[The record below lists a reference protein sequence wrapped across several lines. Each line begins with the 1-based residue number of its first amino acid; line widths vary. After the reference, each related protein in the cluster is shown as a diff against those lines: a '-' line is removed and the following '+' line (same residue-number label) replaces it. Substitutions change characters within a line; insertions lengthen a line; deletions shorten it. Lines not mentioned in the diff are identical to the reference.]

1 VGEILHRGQ
10 IHAAEHEPIID
21 RQTFEAVQASL
32 AAKAITRKASTK
44 ASDFLL
50 TGLLFDSARNRMTP
64 SHSRKKG
71 VRYRYYVSQAVLQS
85 RKDQAG
91 QIFRVPAPELE
102 AQIEQFVRL
111 RASDPH
117 GDVRAMIEARIARI
131 TVQSDSISVELA
143 GPGPDAG
150 GAPAASAH
158 IVSLPWSRKPFRATK
173 GTIGGA
179 AGVTNAPADGQAV
192 LAAIGRARRWVDEI
206 MAGGTIA
213 GIASREGK
221 GERQI
226 RLLMPLAFTPPVI
239 MRQLLDNSTR
249 APSVTELAREIPLI
263 WQTSPDPVSGCLPST
278 Q

>member
-1 VGEILHRGQ
+1 MEDPVDLPRH
-10 IHAAEHEPIID
+10 AEHEPIID
-21 RQTFEAVQASL
+21 RETFEAVQASL

-50 TGLLFDSARNRMTP
+50 TGLLFDSASNRMTP

-71 VRYRYYVSQAVLQS
+71 VRYRYYVSQAILQS
-85 RKDQAG
+85 RKDEAG
-91 QIFRVPAPELE
+91 EVFRVPAPELE
-102 AQIEQFVRL
+102 AQIEQFIRL
-111 RASDPH
+111 QASDPH

-131 TVQSDSISVELA
+131 TVQTDSISVELA
-143 GPGPDAG
+143 GPGPDADG
-150 GAPAASAH
+150 GQAAPGP

-173 GTIGGA
+173 GAIGSA
-179 AGVTNAPADGQAV
+179 AAVTNTPADGQAV

-226 RLLMPLAFTPPVI
+226 RLLMPLAFTPPDT
-239 MRQLLDNSTR
+239 MRQLLDSSMP
-249 APSVTELAREIPLI
+249 APSVTELARAIPLI
-263 WQTSPDPVSGCLPST
+263 WQTGPDPVSGCLPST